1 MTSSSRRVALLTGVS
16 AAAMGFA
23 FPANAQVSPGTSHV
37 VVAPSVWWK
46 KHSPDRRNANNVT
59 SQRVADLGGG
69 ATFYDCRVEVE
80 RVDPA
85 RA

>member
-37 VVAPSVWWK
+37 VTGTSVEDTLVISC
-46 KHSPDRRNANNVT
+46 KHVIEG
-59 SQRVADLGGG
+59 VGHKI
-69 ATFYDCRVEVE
+69 
-80 RVDPA
+80 
-85 RA
+85 